1 MSTDQVELA
10 TGAISSAIAAADPYS
25 AEWWESRT
33 AAELRDII
41 KHGFRQGHVD
51 DCAGAETE
59 RRAREA
65 VRRLRQEESATKQR
79 NAKARLA
86 VLAAV
91 LAIVVGVGLVEWL
104 AF

>member
-41 KHGFRQGHVD
+41 KHGFRQGHVY
-51 DCAGAETE
+51 DCAVAETE

>member
-10 TGAISSAIAAADPYS
+10 AGAISSAIAAADPYS
-25 AEWWESRT
+25 TEWWESRT

-41 KHGFRQGHVD
+41 KHGFRQGHVY
-51 DCAGAETE
+51 DCAVAETE

-91 LAIVVGVGLVEWL
+91 LAIVVAVGLVEWL

>member
-1 MSTDQVELA
+1 MSTHHVELA
-10 TGAISSAIAAADPYS
+10 AGAVSSATAAADPYS

-41 KHGFRQGHVD
+41 KHGFRQGHVY
-51 DCAGAETE
+51 DCAVAETE

-91 LAIVVGVGLVEWL
+91 LAIVVAVGLVEWL

>member
-1 MSTDQVELA
+1 
-10 TGAISSAIAAADPYS
+10 
-25 AEWWESRT
+25 
-33 AAELRDII
+33 
-41 KHGFRQGHVD
+41 
-51 DCAGAETE
+51 
-59 RRAREA
+59 

>member
-10 TGAISSAIAAADPYS
+10 AGAVSSDIAAADPYS

-41 KHGFRQGHVD
+41 KHGFRHGHVY
-51 DCAGAETE
+51 DCAVAETE

-65 VRRLRQEESATKQR
+65 VRRLRQEESATEQR
-79 NAKARLA
+79 NARTRLV

-91 LAIVVGVGLVEWL
+91 LAIVIGVGLVDWL
-104 AF
+104 LF

>member
-10 TGAISSAIAAADPYS
+10 TGAISSAIASADPYS

-41 KHGFRQGHVD
+41 KHGFRQGHVY
-51 DCAGAETE
+51 DCAVAETE